1 MPNCWPSTIC
11 RRGWLKTEG
20 RRLISG
26 EKPVVMEKHKLSGPA
41 TGLQEAVSRPNLDPA
56 LVLARPGFG
65 LALPGFGLIDPSL
78 FPWMWV
84 PP

>member
-1 MPNCWPSTIC
+1 
-11 RRGWLKTEG
+11 
-20 RRLISG
+20 
-26 EKPVVMEKHKLSGPA
+26 MEKHKLSGPA